1 MQTESY
7 SFEKSKIVFVHHIC
21 ANALMTLCITS
32 VKHIL
37 KIDILDFFYK
47 LYLHKSYANILSIQI
62 KETTVSTD
70 VHTHRSPHSYT
81 YLKPSPTAVWPQS

>member
-21 ANALMTLCITS
+21 ANALMTLCI
-32 VKHIL
+32 I
-37 KIDILDFFYK
+37 IDILDFFYK

-62 KETTVSTD
+62 KETTFSTD